1 MSIVLFLGQT
11 DRNNERKK
19 TTETTRSCRSYSTL
33 YLIHIIYNGSK
44 SIIMNKVLVYSV
56 LLLSVQSDNL
66 AGVLRAIR
74 DMDHQ
79 PVTHFEPYPPAKSF

>member
-1 MSIVLFLGQT
+1 
-11 DRNNERKK
+11 
-19 TTETTRSCRSYSTL
+19 
-33 YLIHIIYNGSK
+33 
-44 SIIMNKVLVYSV
+44 MNKVLVYSV